1 ADTLRERGNEYG
13 AVTGRP
19 RRCGW
24 LDLVTLRYSALVN
37 GISSFIMTKL
47 DVLDHLAEIPVC
59 VGYRYKGTPVEEMPA
74 ESEVL
79 EQIEPVYDTRPGW
92 QSATRGFTDY
102 DQLPQ
107 RARDYLGFVADQVE
121 VEIGMI
127 STGPQREETLLPP
140 NSRLADLLKG

>member
-1 ADTLRERGNEYG
+1 MAEPAGGLGKVFLQNLLD
-13 AVTGRP
+13 AVART
-19 RRCGW
+19 
-24 LDLVTLRYSALVN
+24 
-37 GISSFIMTKL
+37 
-47 DVLDHLAEIPVC
+47 
-59 VGYRYKGTPVEEMPA
+59 
-74 ESEVL
+74 
-79 EQIEPVYDTRPGW
+79 VYDTRPGW
-92 QSATRGFTDY
+92 QSATRGFTNY